1 MKKGIFVVSLVLA
14 LSACGE
20 DRSLSQKAGSA
31 ISGTATDFVAGLG
44 EGVDKR
50 MALKLDVDPTLAAN
64 GMTVTLGKSR
74 GMGSKDASVYV
85 VATRP
90 YKGAFLSRA
99 LDESGTEIGRSRV
112 DVEFTADDA
121 KYVNFV
127 FNEEMDSQLVR
138 SYGISL
144 R

>member
-1 MKKGIFVVSLVLA
+1 MKKGICLVAVMLA

-50 MALKLDVDPTLAAN
+50 MSLKLDVDASVTN
-64 GMTVTLGKSR
+64 SGMTVTLGKSR

-85 VATRP
+85 VTTKP
-90 YKGAFLSRA
+90 YKGVFMARA
-99 LDESGTEIGRSRV
+99 LDEAGTEIGRSRV
-112 DVEFTADDA
+112 DVDFTADDA
-121 KYVNFV
+121 QYVNFT

-138 SYGISL
+138 SYALSL

>member
-50 MALKLDVDPTLAAN
+50 MALKLDVDPSVAAS

-90 YKGAFLSRA
+90 YTGAFLARA

>member
-1 MKKGIFVVSLVLA
+1 MNNRMYLVLAVLA

-20 DRSLSQKAGSA
+20 DRSISQKAGSA

-50 MALKLDVDPTLAAN
+50 MSLKLDVAPEIVSN

-85 VATRP
+85 VATKP
-90 YKGAFLSRA
+90 YKGAFLARA
-99 LDESGTEIGRSRV
+99 LDESDAEIGRSRV
-112 DVEFTADDA
+112 EVDFPADDA
-121 KYVNFV
+121 QYVNFT

-138 SYGISL
+138 SYALSL